1 MGFVFKRLLGIVPLV
16 LLVSVIC
23 FGLMHAIPGGPE
35 GVLAEN
41 PKVKPEDVARIRA
54 NFGLD
59 RPLPVQYASWLERV
73 VLHADFGRSYVTG
86 EPVIAMVLRRLPAT
100 LELMGSAF
108 ILASLVGL
116 SIGILSAVKRRTSP
130 GLDSLLTVGSIVFIS
145 IPVFWLGLMSMMVFC
160 VKWKLLPSAG
170 MGTLGVPFSIGDHL
184 RHLALPTA
192 VLSLVFVANWSRYM
206 RETLSDV
213 LDEDY
218 IVVAKGKGLSTV
230 ALVLRHALRNALA
243 PVLTVM
249 AMSLPVL
256 FTGSIVVETVFS
268 WPGMGRLF
276 YEGLLRQDYTRLM
289 GIVFVSSM
297 LVAVFNLLADW
308 IYGILDPRIRYAR

>member
-1 MGFVFKRLLGIVPLV
+1 M
-16 LLVSVIC
+16 
-23 FGLMHAIPGGPE
+23 
-35 GVLAEN
+35 LAEN

-59 RPLPVQYASWLERV
+59 RPLPVQYALWLERV

-86 EPVIAMVLRRLPAT
+86 ESVIAMVLRRLPAT

-116 SIGILSAVKRRTSP
+116 SIGMLSAVKRHTSP

-170 MGTLGVPFSIGDHL
+170 MGTLGMPFSIGDHL
-184 RHLALPTA
+184 RHLALPTV
-192 VLSLVFVANWSRYM
+192 VLSLVFIANWSRYM

-213 LDEDY
+213 LDENY